1 MWRRIRAWFGRSDV
15 ALDLGTATLRVL
27 EAGGDTVWTCPNA
40 VAVATQHHDE
50 ILAIGQEALAL
61 AGREP
66 AGVRVVRPFRA
77 GRRQDPK
84 LANRLVRA
92 MLRTA
97 LGGRAAAAARVAIAL
112 PDPLDDGAK
121 ARWERR
127 ASSLDV
133 QAIRIVSRGDAL
145 AAGLHLTPDVEAP
158 LVVDLGAATTSI
170 HLFDAGHRVG
180 GTTLDLA
187 GDTLTAT
194 IVRHLAANEGLEVG
208 MGAAQRLKHSLH
220 QPGSAWVAGRCGRTG
235 LPRGEMTSREALRG
249 ALAEPT
255 AALGAAIRG
264 LIQHTPADVAARA
277 VQTGVLLVGDGAHL
291 AGLEEALRAE
301 TGLWTVVAETPEDLQ
316 VRGTLALAS
325 A

>member
-1 MWRRIRAWFGRSDV
+1 MWRRIRAWLGQSDV

-27 EAGGDTVWTCPNA
+27 AAGDDTVWTCPNA
-40 VAVATQHHDE
+40 VAIATQHQDE
-50 ILAIGQEALAL
+50 ILAIGQDALAL

-84 LANRLVRA
+84 LANRVLRA
-92 MLRTA
+92 VLRTA
-97 LGGRAAAAARVAIAL
+97 LGARVARSARLAIAL
-112 PDPLDDGAK
+112 PDDLDSAAR

-127 ASSLDV
+127 ATSLDV
-133 QAIRIVSRGDAL
+133 GAVRVVSRGDAL
-145 AAGLHLTPDVEAP
+145 AAGLRLTPDVDAP
-158 LVVDLGAATTSI
+158 LVVDLGAATTAI
-170 HLFDAGHRVG
+170 HVFDAGRRVG

-187 GDTLTAT
+187 GETMTAT
-194 IVRHLAANEGLEVG
+194 LVRYLAAADELEVG

-220 QPGSAWVAGRCGRTG
+220 QPGSAWVAGRCTRTG
-235 LPRGEMTSREALRG
+235 LPRGGTTPREALRD

-255 AALGAAIRG
+255 AALGASIRG
-264 LIQHTPADVAARA
+264 LIQHTPADLAARA

-291 AGLEEALRAE
+291 AGLEAALRAE
-301 TGLWTVVAETPEDLQ
+301 TGLWTVMAETPEDLQ